1 MRKEKIDGVVETVA
15 DKASDFRWAF
25 DERGATLTA
34 VKGKTLTRAVVPAEV
49 DGVPVVA
56 LGDHAFCM
64 RKTLKT
70 VEAPDGLTEI
80 GEGAFSLCRALETI
94 VLPASLTAVR
104 MDAFFGCKSLK
115 SIVFRK
121 SSSPTTLG
129 LNAFFGCESLEKV
142 ALPDGLTKI
151 PSEAF
156 CGCKLLK
163 TIVLPDGLT
172 EIGESAF
179 KNCASLETVAI
190 PASVA
195 KISASA
201 FENCRPSLAFVAGEE
216 TSASRF
222 AAKNRIP
229 CVAEL
234 GPNGTAEVVLASADD
249 FDWAFDERGATAL
262 GPKRGATR
270 AVVPAE
276 VDGVPVVALGDEAFK
291 DCRALTSVAIPASVA
306 KISASAFEN
315 CRPSLAFVAGE
326 ETSASRFA
334 AKNRIPCVAELG
346 PNGTAEVVLASA
358 DDFDWAFD
366 ERGATAL
373 GPKRGATRAVVPAEV
388 DGVPVVA
395 LEDEA
400 FKDCRALTSVE
411 FPASLTALGNEAFK
425 GCASLAAVEF
435 PAGLTTFGNEAF
447 KGCASLA
454 AVEFPAGLTTL
465 GSEAFFGC
473 EALETVEFPAN
484 SALTT
489 LGDKAFA
496 NCFALRTVALPDGL
510 TEIGEGAFYFSGLE
524 TVSFPPSLATL
535 GDGAFCFCKALKTL
549 TFNAGLKAIGDSA
562 FYWCSGLESVEFPD
576 DSSLT
581 RIGSLAFYWCRELK
595 EIAFPASLTEIA
607 EQAFFQCELL
617 RTVEFP
623 ANSALTTVG
632 DKAFGRTLRSLT
644 FIAPDGSFAA
654 EFATQKKY
662 RRKSER

>member
-56 LGDHAFCM
+56 LGDEAF
-64 RKTLKT
+64 K
-70 VEAPDGLTEI
+70 D
-80 GEGAFSLCRALETI
+80 CRALT
-94 VLPASLTAVR
+94 S
-104 MDAFFGCKSLK
+104 
-115 SIVFRK
+115 
-121 SSSPTTLG
+121 
-129 LNAFFGCESLEKV
+129 
-142 ALPDGLTKI
+142 
-151 PSEAF
+151 
-156 CGCKLLK
+156 
-163 TIVLPDGLT
+163 
-172 EIGESAF
+172 
-179 KNCASLETVAI
+179 VAI

-435 PAGLTTFGNEAF
+435 PAGLTT
-447 KGCASLA
+447 
-454 AVEFPAGLTTL
+454 L